1 MSRNGVLQR
10 YSPHL
15 KILMNKDNEDV
26 LWRVILWGIFAG
38 ILVSIFFYSYNRA
51 FDPDE
56 IENLHTAWKIVQGQE
71 IFVDFFQHHHP
82 FFDYLITPIIRTFGD
97 TVDSI
102 FVSRYFM
109 LMLIACILITT
120 YLLSLR
126 IFKNS
131 EVGIISLIL
140 TSTDITFYM
149 KSIEI
154 RPDVPQVLAGLLSIY
169 FLFAYYDKKSLK
181 NLIASSVSLAVSFLF
196 LQKSIVLIVAIGAL
210 LIYDVFKKRVT
221 YRHAALYA
229 TVFLIS
235 TSPYYIYVLLS
246 GTFEQ
251 YFVTNWLVNY
261 YLHEGSGRPD
271 IYPIILRE
279 NTITLVLYLIG
290 VIMMFRLG
298 KERRFAALSLLL
310 FIIPTILFQNLLRQ
324 YLVLAVIPFCVI
336 ASYALYSVF
345 DRRLYR
351 LIVVIVAIYIPL
363 IYTHNYGFFRLDKRW
378 QRDQLAKIEYV
389 LSITDENDKVYDGN
403 VIFNVFRDDIDYFWF
418 CMGDTSCLD
427 VYKKVTGYKYN
438 VYDSIVAKK
447 PKVISTYKISNI
459 NDARIK
465 NNYKVSERY
474 PDLLIRVD
482 HVGESR

>member
-97 TVDSI
+97 TVESM
-102 FVSRYFM
+102 FVSRYVM
-109 LMLIACILITT
+109 LLLIACILITT

-126 IFKNS
+126 IFKIS

-196 LQKSIVLIVAIGAL
+196 LQKSIVLIITIGAL
-210 LIYDVFKKRVT
+210 LLYDVFKKRVT

-229 TVFLIS
+229 TVLLIS

-271 IYPIILRE
+271 IYSIISRE

-310 FIIPTILFQNLLRQ
+310 FTIPTILFQNLLRQ

-418 CMGDTSCLD
+418 CMGHMSCLN

-482 HVGESR
+482 

>member
-181 NLIASSVSLAVSFLF
+181 SLIASSVLLAVSFLF
-196 LQKSIVLIVAIGAL
+196 LQKSIVLIIAIGAL
-210 LIYDVFKKRVT
+210 LLYDVFKKRVT

-261 YLHEGSGRPD
+261 YLHKSSGRPD

-363 IYTHNYGFFRLDKRW
+363 IYTHNYGFFRLDKRG

-418 CMGDTSCLD
+418 CMGDTSCLNE
-427 VYKKVTGYKYN
+427 YKKVTGYKYN

>member
-10 YSPHL
+10 YSSHL
-15 KILMNKDNEDV
+15 KILVNKDNEDV
-26 LWRVILWGIFAG
+26 LWRVTLWGIFAG
-38 ILVSIFFYSYNRA
+38 ILVSIFFYSYNRE

-56 IENLHTAWKIVQGQE
+56 IEHLHTAWKIVQGQE

-82 FFDYLITPIIRTFGD
+82 FFNYLITPVIRTFGD
-97 TVDSI
+97 TVESI
-102 FVSRYFM
+102 FVSRY
-109 LMLIACILITT
+109 LMLLLTACILVTT

-126 IFKNS
+126 IFKNT

-140 TSTDITFYM
+140 ASTDITFYM

-181 NLIASSVSLAVSFLF
+181 SLIASSVFLAVSFLF
-196 LQKSIVLIVAIGAL
+196 LQKSIVLIIAIGAL
-210 LIYDVFKKRVT
+210 LLYDAFKKCVT
-221 YRHAALYA
+221 YRHVALYA
-229 TVFLIS
+229 AVFLIS
-235 TSPYYIYVLLS
+235 ISPYYIYILLN

-261 YLHEGSGRPD
+261 FLHKGSGRLD
-271 IYPIILRE
+271 IYLIIARE

-290 VIMMFRLG
+290 VITMFRLG

-310 FIIPTILFQNLLRQ
+310 MIIPSILFHNILRQ
-324 YLVLAVIPFCVI
+324 YLVLSILPFCII

-345 DRRLYR
+345 DRRLFR
-351 LIVVIVAIYIPL
+351 LIVVMGAIYIPL
-363 IYTHNYGFFRLDKRW
+363 IYTHNYGFFRLDKRG

-418 CMGDTSCLD
+418 CMEHPSCLD
-427 VYKKVTGYKYN
+427 AYKKATGYKYN

-447 PKVISTYKISNI
+447 PKVISTYEISSI
-459 NDARIK
+459 NDVRIK

-474 PDLLIRVD
+474 PDLLIRADQVD
-482 HVGESR
+482 ERR